1 MNVDNLGHPTA
12 HPAGVAAL
20 PNMQTNRYL
29 IEMAVRDLDP
39 LTTWNIVSEKVLS
52 QFKIWDLLVHKVFR
66 YAHQQITEEGLQHLA
81 GEVDLLIKELKQ
93 FLVVRCDN
101 KTRQSFLTSGYL
113 DQNLARLISTGTFP
127 PPSVPP
133 ERSAVQAAAAAA
145 AAAAQV
151 PPATTDFRN
160 MPYHY
165 EAASNEAAAAAAI
178 AAHRDSNVAMLA
190 LANVKTEY
198 GGGGGGGG
206 GGVSGGVTNKHDF
219 HQHHAV
225 AAAAQYQHN
234 FYNSQV
240 PVSAPSVTSPPPTGL
255 SGGGT
260 HQGAPP
266 IVNPH
271 NPQHSHH
278 LNNTHSAAVV
288 AAAAPTPAP
297 TPVTS
302 LPPPTTNVGKIDRCI
317 QLSPSELEGP
327 LTQEETDYETM
338 AKKRKRLKNRKG
350 PIFYPPCKS
359 CIQCK
364 NCKKRAKIKLRLE
377 WADHFPVTKEQYQ
390 QAIKGGSPFQCAKC
404 HMEFLTKQGFVTH
417 LNSKCTQMILPKPT
431 WKKLNGRYL
440 CDFQGC
446 PSGPQ
451 GKSWC
456 TTTGVWAHH
465 YAEHEN
471 FTNLPYV
478 CDSCPKSFP
487 TKTLLSNHRQEKH
500 TALKK
505 QHPCRFC
512 GKMFTTRSILRVHER
527 GHTGEKP
534 FPCDL
539 CDFRATSVKRVT
551 AHKKRQHENR
561 PKNEVCEICGKG
573 FLLRYQL
580 KEHLNTHA
588 DVKTHPCQL
597 CGKVLKNFN
606 SHRRHMIRSHGVGF
620 TCEICGGND
629 FGTKSGLLK
638 HKRDKHGMHI

>member
-1 MNVDNLGHPTA
+1 MNVDNLGHI
-12 HPAGVAAL
+12 
-20 PNMQTNRYL
+20 PNMPNRYL

-52 QFKIWDLLVHKVFR
+52 HFKIWDLLVHKVFR
-66 YAHQQITEEGLQHLA
+66 YAHQQITDEGLQHLA

-93 FLVVRCDN
+93 FLIVRCDN

-127 PPSVPP
+127 PPVPP
-133 ERSAVQAAAAAA
+133 ERPAP
-145 AAAAQV
+145 QV
-151 PPATTDFRN
+151 PTTDFRN

-165 EAASNEAAAAAAI
+165 EANNDAAAAAAAV

-198 GGGGGGGG
+198 GAQ
-206 GGVSGGVTNKHDF
+206 SAKHDF
-219 HQHHAV
+219 QQQH
-225 AAAAQYQHN
+225 AANQYQQN
-234 FYNSQV
+234 FYANNAV
-240 PVSAPSVTSPPPTGL
+240 GTSPPP
-255 SGGGT
+255 
-260 HQGAPP
+260 APQNHHP
-266 IVNPH
+266 MAH
-271 NPQHSHH
+271 NAAA
-278 LNNTHSAAVV
+278 SAAASVV
-288 AAAAPTPAP
+288 HGI
-297 TPVTS
+297 
-302 LPPPTTNVGKIDRCI
+302 GKIDRAI
-317 QLSPSELEGP
+317 QLTPSELTGP
-327 LTQEETDYETM
+327 LTQDEEDYEAM
-338 AKKRKRLKNRKG
+338 AKKRKRLKARRG
-350 PIFYPPCKS
+350 PLYYPPCKQ

-364 NCKKRAKIKLRLE
+364 NCKKRTKIKLRLE
-377 WADHFPVTKEQYQ
+377 WAEHFPVSKEEYQ
-390 QAIKGGSPFQCAKC
+390 EAVKAGSPFRCVKC

-431 WKKLNGRYL
+431 WKKVNGRYV
-440 CDFQGC
+440 CDFSGC
-446 PSGPQ
+446 QSVAS

-465 YAEHEN
+465 YAEHED
-471 FTNLPYV
+471 FTDLPYL
-478 CDSCPKSFP
+478 CDNCPKSFP

-534 FPCDL
+534 FACEL
-539 CDFRATSVKRVT
+539 CEFRATSVKRVT

-629 FGTKSGLLK
+629 FGTKTGLLK

>member
-1 MNVDNLGHPTA
+1 MNVDSLGHI
-12 HPAGVAAL
+12 
-20 PNMQTNRYL
+20 PNMPGNRYL
-29 IEMAVRDLDP
+29 IEMAVRELDP

-52 QFKIWDLLVHKVFR
+52 HFKIWDLLVHKVFR
-66 YAHQQITEEGLQHLA
+66 YAHQQITDEGLQHLA
-81 GEVDLLIKELKQ
+81 GEVDILIKELKQ
-93 FLVVRCDN
+93 FLLVRCDN

-127 PPSVPP
+127 PPVPPVPP
-133 ERSAVQAAAAAA
+133 ERPS

-151 PPATTDFRN
+151 PTTDFRN

-165 EAASNEAAAAAAI
+165 EASNDVAAAAAA
-178 AAHRDSNVAMLA
+178 AAVVAHRDSNVAMLA

-198 GGGGGGGG
+198 GGGGASQGA
-206 GGVSGGVTNKHDF
+206 SQNAKHDASAF
-219 HQHHAV
+219 HQQHAANQYQQNFYGNNAV
-225 AAAAQYQHN
+225 AAAAAAAAN
-234 FYNSQV
+234 V
-240 PVSAPSVTSPPPTGL
+240 GTSPPPPQPL
-255 SGGGT
+255 
-260 HQGAPP
+260 A
-266 IVNPH
+266 PH
-271 NPQHSHH
+271 NSSHH
-278 LNNTHSAAVV
+278 NMVQNNMVQAAAAAAAVPAAAVV
-288 AAAAPTPAP
+288 P
-297 TPVTS
+297 PVAVKAD
-302 LPPPTTNVGKIDRCI
+302 TNVGKIDRAI
-317 QLSPSELEGP
+317 QLMPSELEGP
-327 LTQEETDYETM
+327 LTQDENEYETM
-338 AKKRKRLKNRKG
+338 AKKRKRLKNRRGGGGG
-350 PIFYPPCKS
+350 PLYFPPCKQ
-359 CIQCK
+359 CVQCK
-364 NCKKRAKIKLRLE
+364 NCRKRAKVKLRLE
-377 WADHFPVTKEQYQ
+377 WSEHFPVSKEEYQ
-390 QAIKGGSPFQCAKC
+390 EAVRAGSPYRCCKC

-417 LNSKCTQMILPKPT
+417 LNSKCTQMVLPKPT
-431 WKKLNGRYL
+431 WKKINGRYL
-440 CDFQGC
+440 CDFEGC
-446 PSGPQ
+446 QSVLS

-471 FTNLPYV
+471 FTDLPYL

-500 TALKK
+500 TAMKK

-534 FPCDL
+534 FACDL
-539 CDFRATSVKRVT
+539 CEFRATSVKRVT